1 MPADIDH
8 AWDLM
13 EEIRICMLVTRDG
26 RNLRSRP
33 MAAYVRRHEHAIYFL
48 TDIRH
53 HKDEEVKAS
62 HDVCLAFADIGG
74 EKFVSATGRARI
86 ADDRKRV
93 KELWST
99 AANAWWETADDPN
112 IRVLEVT
119 PSFAEYWDSPE
130 AVVNYVEMAA
140 AALTGQ
146 EPEIGEH
153 RKVRM

>member
-1 MPADIDH
+1 MAGDVSH

-13 EEIRICMLVTRDG
+13 EEVQTCMLVTHDG

-33 MAAYVRRHEHAIYFL
+33 MGAYVRRHEHAVYFL

-53 HKDEEVKAS
+53 HKDEEIEAS
-62 HDVCLAFADIGG
+62 HQVCLAFADISG
-74 EKFVSATGRARI
+74 EKYVSVTGNAEI
-86 ADDRKRV
+86 VDDRDKV

-99 AANAWWETADDPN
+99 PAKAWWETADDPD
-112 IRVLEVT
+112 IRILKVT

-130 AVVNYVEMAA
+130 AIVNYVELAA
-140 AALTGQ
+140 AALSGE
-146 EPEIGEH
+146 EPEVGEN